1 MTCGNPWYVA
11 FGQLLPKVACGQ
23 VLVGGQWTADK
34 LGKVACRHALEGG
47 LWTSLGRWPEQ
58 TLVGGLWTVDK
69 PWKDAP
75 RTCLG
80 RWPVDTFSWTVDNP
94 RSEIRVVSR

>member
-1 MTCGNPWYVA
+1 M
-11 FGQLLPKVACGQ
+11 
-23 VLVGGQWTADK
+23 DK

-47 LWTSLGRWPEQ
+47 PWTSLGRWPEQ